1 MEVPNIKEEATAYS
15 ASLLRV
21 SEGCHQV
28 QSNTGERH
36 IHKFAQ
42 ATPPKGMPVYV
53 SELVWLNF
61 LVNDLVGSKKMQFI
75 SSGNFKAAF

>member
-28 QSNTGERH
+28 QSNN
-36 IHKFAQ
+36 KFAQ